1 MKGLSANIMIVALVL
16 AAFILYTALNAQQD
30 IGQPCTMEA
39 KLCPDGSS
47 VGRTGPDCGFAPCPD
62 GAVYCT
68 YVGCVKKKNIPP
80 AIASPTAESIILNI
94 AQSIGPC
101 ASTFSNSCEACKSPT
116 VDYYTPGECPSSDAQ
131 IANPAST
138 YCIENGGTLKIL
150 ETEGGQYGVCTIN
163 GTDCEEWAHFRGECP
178 SGP

>member
-1 MKGLSANIMIVALVL
+1 
-16 AAFILYTALNAQQD
+16 
-30 IGQPCTMEA
+30 MEA

-68 YVGCVKKKNIPP
+68 EESRNADVCIRLYQPVCGWFGLEVQCVRY
-80 AIASPTAESIILNI
+80 
-94 AQSIGPC
+94 PC